1 MSFKAFKE
9 FTFGFHFENHETPKA
24 WFPVVLRIVRIG
36 DSYNFPILG
45 FLRLLRFLGQP
56 IHTHRKNRRRL
67 GCLGQYLQSRNDSDS
82 SDHIVKIA
90 ARLGF
95 LG

>member
-1 MSFKAFKE
+1 MHVKDEKTHFSIYSSFVSKNLGILK
-9 FTFGFHFENHETPKA
+9 
-24 WFPVVLRIVRIG
+24 RIVRIG
-36 DSYNFPILG
+36 DSYDFPILA
-45 FLRLLRFLGQP
+45 FLRLLQFLGSDNQVP
-56 IHTHRKNRRRL
+56 THSKNRRRL

-90 ARLGF
+90 DRLGF